1 MIIARIES
9 LILGK
14 NIEDAMERAKAYI
27 KAGAD
32 AIMIHSRQKTPDE
45 IFEFCNIYNTLEQR
59 RPLVVVPSSYS
70 STYEK
75 ELKENGANIIIYA
88 NQLLRS
94 AYPAMINTAEV
105 ILENSRSL
113 EADSNMMPIK
123 EILELIPGGK

>member
-59 RPLVVVPSSYS
+59 RPFVFVPSSYS

-94 AYPAMINTAEV
+94 A
-105 ILENSRSL
+105 
-113 EADSNMMPIK
+113 
-123 EILELIPGGK
+123 